1 MPKNESER
9 PLTPEEMRWRAAAWD
24 PEKARRNQKLQYTVL
39 GFWIAATVAWVIL
52 TACGVET
59 IGWWGIPCCCAAIST
74 VSQALSTTNASRE
87 AENRGA
93 TFEVRS
99 SRKTR

>member
-1 MPKNESER
+1 M
-9 PLTPEEMRWRAAAWD
+9 
-24 PEKARRNQKLQYTVL
+24 
-39 GFWIAATVAWVIL
+39 AWVIL

-59 IGWWGIPCCCAAIST
+59 IGWWGILVLLCGYFNSIT
-74 VSQALSTTNASRE
+74 GIINNKSRE

>member
-9 PLTPEEMRWRAAAWD
+9 PLTPEELRWRAAAWD

-39 GFWIAATVAWVIL
+39 GFWIADTVAWVIL

-59 IGWWGIPCCCAAIST
+59 IGWWGILVLLCGYFNSIT
-74 VSQALSTTNASRE
+74 GIINNKRIQRD
-87 AENRGA
+87 
-93 TFEVRS
+93 
-99 SRKTR
+99 RKPWGDI